1 MSIKIDQAFTSLM
14 LGGSLGIDIV
24 HDNGAYS
31 AWDGVSY
38 TSKRGVYKPQARRE
52 FMEMTTFQASKA
64 AFSLAD
70 TDDAVGFY
78 QCILK
83 YPADVGAIIVKQKAE
98 QVLNLLKVGSKPTY
112 AGQKI
117 NIISNNRDG
126 GRVNGGFYEI
136 VIRANY
142 RAFVTR

>member
-1 MSIKIDQAFTSLM
+1 MSIKIDQAFTALM
-14 LGGSLGIDIV
+14 LGGSLSIDIV

-31 AWDGVSY
+31 TWDGVSY
-38 TSKRGVYKPQARRE
+38 TSKRGVYNPQARRE
-52 FMEMTTFQASKA
+52 FMEMTTFPANKA

-70 TDDAVGFY
+70 TDDAVGLY

-83 YPADVGAIIVKQKAE
+83 YPADVGAIIAKQKAE
-98 QVLNLLKVGSKPTY
+98 QVLNLLKIGSKLTY
-112 AGQKI
+112 SGQEI
-117 NIISNNRDG
+117 NIISNSRDG
-126 GRVNGGFYEI
+126 GRVDGGFYEI

>member
-14 LGGSLGIDIV
+14 LGGSLDIDIV

-38 TSKRGVYKPQARRE
+38 TSKRGIYKPQARRE
-52 FMEMTTFQASKA
+52 FMEMTTFPAGKA

-70 TDDAVGFY
+70 TDNAVGFY

-98 QVLNLLKVGSKPTY
+98 QVLVLLKIGSKLTY
-112 AGQKI
+112 SGQEI

-126 GRVNGGFYEI
+126 GRVSGGFYEI